1 MPHTIEPLVVNE
13 AYTLPQTSE
22 STVAKETHTP
32 PQTHVKTNSVESTLQ
47 TSDIISP
54 LSNEEDE
61 EDEELRELWYFHSS
75 QEVPTSSSP
84 PQRSHTITTPHSE
97 VDAGQDEDMMDDKW
111 LACSFVNLD
120 DYLV

>member
-1 MPHTIEPLVVNE
+1 VPHTIEPLVVNE
-13 AYTLPQTSE
+13 TYTLPQTSE
-22 STVAKETHTP
+22 STVTKETYTP
-32 PQTHVKTNSVESTLQ
+32 PQTHVKTNSVEATLP

-54 LSNEEDE
+54 LSNE

-75 QEVPTSSSP
+75 QEVPTSPSP
-84 PQRSHTITTPHSE
+84 PQRSHTITTPLSE

-111 LACSFVNLD
+111 LACSFVNLN